1 MSLGRPVRAPRAP
14 LTSGLPLRFLALVF
28 GMMALLPA
36 AGWAQRVVTQAE
48 RVISVSKGNSA
59 LLINPVP
66 ISRFSVGDPA
76 VAEAT
81 VLSPTE
87 VLINGKGLGTTTLL
101 IWDNSGQVKVNSVEV
116 TADAPGLQ
124 RFLKQLMPDE
134 DIQVSASGNT
144 VTVSGTVKDPNSVA
158 RALDMAKGTGATV
171 IDNLVAPQ
179 AVQVLVRV
187 RFAEINRT
195 ALRDWATRFSTL
207 NPHKLSDQGDWSG
220 TTDATVGADAIT
232 FLLNSGNANLQA
244 FIAAATQKGDLRTL
258 AEPNLMTLPGKEAY
272 FLAGGEFPYPSV
284 QGGSSSGAVAI
295 VFKEFGIRLKFTPNI
310 ARNGAIRL
318 KVAPEVS
325 SLDFA
330 NGLTIQGF
338 QIPSLRT
345 RRAETEVELR
355 EGQYLAIA
363 GLMDNETTRNLTK
376 IPFLGDIPILGE
388 LFKSRGIRD
397 RRTELLV
404 VVTPELVQA
413 SDLAPKV
420 PTGEP
425 GAPPSPGAWKREG
438 FLKSPPNSSVN
449 PLQQGT
455 PTLSQQP
462 QK

>member
-1 MSLGRPVRAPRAP
+1 MSLGHSVRAA
-14 LTSGLPLRFLALVF
+14 LGLALLVL
-28 GMMALLPA
+28 APA
-36 AGWAQRVVTQAE
+36 GAAAQKIISQVE
-48 RVISVSKGNSA
+48 RVISVSKGSSV
-59 LLINPVP
+59 LLVNPLA
-66 ISRFSVGDPA
+66 ISRFSVGEPNI
-76 VAEAT
+76 AEAI

-101 IWDNSGQVKVNSVEV
+101 IWDNSGQVRVNSVEV

-144 VTVSGTVKDPNSVA
+144 VTVSGNVKDPNSVA
-158 RALDMAKGTGATV
+158 RAIDIAKGSGATI

-187 RFAEINRT
+187 RFAEVNRT
-195 ALRDWATRFSTL
+195 ALKDWSTRFSTL
-207 NPHKLSDQGDWSG
+207 NPHKLSDKGDWSG
-220 TTDATVGADAIT
+220 TTDPTVGADAIT
-232 FLLNSGNANLQA
+232 FLLNSGNANLRA

-258 AEPNLMTLPGKEAY
+258 AEPNLMTLPAKEAY

-284 QGGSSSGAVAI
+284 QGGSSSGAVSI
-295 VFKEFGIRLKFTPNI
+295 TFKEFGIKLRFTPNI

-376 IPFLGDIPILGE
+376 IPIIGDIPILGE

-404 VVTPELVQA
+404 IVSPELVQA
-413 SDLAPKV
+413 SDVPPKI

-425 GAPPSPGAWKREG
+425 GASPGPVEWKREG
-438 FLKSPPNSSVN
+438 SLKGPSSSSQN
-449 PLQQGT
+449 PLQPGT
-455 PTLSQQP
+455 STPSQQP

>member
-1 MSLGRPVRAPRAP
+1 VR
-14 LTSGLPLRFLALVF
+14 LRLVGLALVLT
-28 GMMALLPA
+28 ALLPGA
-36 AGWAQRVVTQAE
+36 AWAQRVVTQAE
-48 RVISVSKGNSA
+48 RVISVSRGASA

-66 ISRFSVGDPA
+66 LSRFSVGDPA
-76 VAEAT
+76 IAEAT

-101 IWDNSGQVKVNSVEV
+101 IWDNSGQVRVNSVEV

-134 DIQVSASGNT
+134 DIQVTASGNT

-158 RALDMAKGTGATV
+158 RALDMAKATGATV
-171 IDNLVAPQ
+171 IDNLVAPP

-195 ALRDWATRFSTL
+195 ALRDWSTRFATL
-207 NPHKLSDQGDWSG
+207 NPHKLSDKGDYSG
-220 TTDATVGADAIT
+220 TTDPTVGSDAIT

-284 QGGSSSGAVAI
+284 QSGTSAGAVSI
-295 VFKEFGIRLKFTPNI
+295 VFKEFGIRLRFTPNI

-318 KVAPEVS
+318 KVLPEVS

-413 SDLAPKV
+413 GEVSPKV

-425 GAPPSPGAWKREG
+425 GAPPLPGEWKREG
-438 FLKSPPNSSVN
+438 FLKSPPNSSAS
-449 PLQQGT
+449 PMQGT
-455 PTLSQQP
+455 STQP